1 MIYIDIPNKLL
12 KRFGRLKKLSY
23 IVFNKETKTKTM
35 EEITQK
41 EFEKLPMNEQM
52 FRWALFIA
60 SEGYS
65 KKLSNRLVKELA
77 DKHKVKI

>member
-1 MIYIDIPNKLL
+1 
-12 KRFGRLKKLSY
+12 
-23 IVFNKETKTKTM
+23 M